1 MEGALK
7 RLSNIGSLLKK
18 IYRQYNG
25 RLLTSLQNRGFND
38 LRPSFLEILVYVC
51 EVDGPTIKEVGNA
64 CELKKQT
71 MTSHLN
77 ELQKRGYIIRKVSEH
92 DKREQRV
99 FLTEY
104 GERFKFSLLESIEL
118 LDSDYTSIVGDL
130 EMDRVNSTLESFHQ
144 KTSTRESDDNSKF
157 QLNLS
162 LDF

>member
-1 MEGALK
+1 MK

-18 IYRQYNG
+18 TYRQYNN
-25 RLLTSLQNRGFND
+25 RLLTLLQNRGFTD
-38 LRPSFLEILVYVC
+38 LRPSFLEILVYVS
-51 EVDGPTIKEVGNA
+51 EVEGPTIKEVGNA

-77 ELQKRGYIIRKVSEH
+77 ELQKRGYIVRKVSEQ
-92 DKREQRV
+92 DKREQQV

-104 GERFKFSLLESIEL
+104 GERFKFTLLESIEL
-118 LDSDYTSIVGDL
+118 LDTEYTNIVGDL
-130 EMDRVNSTLESFHQ
+130 EMDRVNTTLESFHQ
-144 KTSTRESDDNSKF
+144 KTSSKEVKSDERS

>member
-1 MEGALK
+1 MSVK

-18 IYRQYNG
+18 TYRQYNN
-25 RLLTSLQNRGFND
+25 RLLTLLQNRGFTD

-51 EVDGPTIKEVGNA
+51 EIEGPTIKEVGNA

-77 ELQKRGYIIRKVSEH
+77 ELQKRGYVVRKVSEQ

-104 GERFKFSLLESIEL
+104 GERFKFTLLESIEL
-118 LDSDYTSIVGDL
+118 LDSEYTNIVGDL
-130 EMDRVNSTLESFHQ
+130 EMDRVNTTLESFHQ
-144 KTSTRESDDNSKF
+144 KTSLKEVKDDQRS
-157 QLNLS
+157 QLNLT

>member
-1 MEGALK
+1 MK

-18 IYRQYNG
+18 TYRQYNN
-25 RLLTSLQNRGFND
+25 RLLTLLQNRGFTD

-51 EVDGPTIKEVGNA
+51 EIEGPTIKEVGNA

-77 ELQKRGYIIRKVSEH
+77 ELQKRGYVVRKVSEQ

-104 GERFKFSLLESIEL
+104 GERFKFTLLESIEL
-118 LDSDYTSIVGDL
+118 LDSEYTNIVGDL
-130 EMDRVNSTLESFHQ
+130 EMDRVNTTLESFHQ
-144 KTSTRESDDNSKF
+144 KTSLKEVKDDQRS
-157 QLNLS
+157 QLNLT